1 MIYSMTG
8 YGRSEIQ
15 RDGFTVRVELRSV
28 NSRFMDLAL
37 KTSRELFNYENEL
50 KELIKSKISRG
61 RISSQIVSSRDQD
74 GGETLQIDREHAQSY
89 LQMLKAL
96 IASLGLKDEIT
107 LSHLL
112 MFNDIFIPKETDNEI
127 DTLLNVVREALTAA
141 IDDLRAM
148 QRAEGDE
155 LARDLKKRLDQ
166 LLKTVAGIETLAKD
180 IPTEALNRLKER
192 VSKLIL
198 PENLEPNRLEIEL
211 ALMADKLDLTE
222 ECVRLKSHI
231 QLFRDTIDSQEPAS
245 GKRLGFILQEMNREA
260 NTIGSKSNCIEIS
273 HHTVSLKEEIER
285 IREQVQNIE

>member
-15 RDGFTVRVELRSV
+15 RDGFTIRIELRSV

-61 RISSQIVSSRDQD
+61 RISAQIVSAHDQN
-74 GGETLQIDREHAQSY
+74 GGETLQVDQEHAQSY
-89 LQMLKAL
+89 LNMLKAL
-96 IASLGLKDEIT
+96 IGSLGLKDEIT

-127 DTLLNVVREALTAA
+127 DALLNVVREALAAA

-155 LARDLKKRLDQ
+155 LTKDLKKRLDQ
-166 LLKTVAGIETLAKD
+166 LLKTVVDIETLAKD
-180 IPTEALNRLKER
+180 IPTDALNRLKER

-198 PENLEPNRLEIEL
+198 PESLEPNRLEIEL

-231 QLFRDTIDSQEPAS
+231 QLFRETIDSQEPAS